1 MKNNSIFLLI
11 VFFAFSF
18 PGFAET
24 QDIPMLFYGEA
35 SWYGEQFHGKQTA
48 SGEIY
53 DMNSLSAAHKSL
65 PFGTR
70 VRVTNLENNKEV
82 IVRINDRGPFTAGR
96 VLDISLA
103 AAKLLGFAEQG
114 TAKIEARVVEIGGEA
129 VAQNTQTFPDATN
142 AQIVPEN
149 NVVEHRENDLSD
161 RLNEGN
167 IENSESVSRSE
178 SASRSGSP
186 VRVIRPEDVYTPERE
201 SEKPNFPSAADGRY
215 VIQAGAFLSLDNAEG
230 LLRRYQ
236 TMGLPVYLRQLSR
249 DRLHRVWIGPFT
261 TRAEAEA
268 QLKGVRRISEQ
279 AYICNRE

>member
-1 MKNNSIFLLI
+1 MKKNSIFLLI
-11 VFFAFSF
+11 TLFAFSF

-35 SWYGEQFHGKQTA
+35 SWYGEQFQGKQTA

-82 IVRINDRGPFTAGR
+82 VVRVNDRGPFTPGR
-96 VLDISLA
+96 VLDLSLA

-114 TAKIEARVVEIGGEA
+114 TAKVEARVVEIGGEA
-129 VAQNTQTFPDATN
+129 AAQNTQA
-142 AQIVPEN
+142 VPESTS
-149 NVVEHRENDLSD
+149 ELKGSDLSA
-161 RLNEGN
+161 RAAEEGYT
-167 IENSESVSRSE
+167 ENPESVSRSE

-186 VRVIRPEDVYTPERE
+186 VRVLRPEDVYTPARE
-201 SEKPNFPSAADGRY
+201 LEKPNFPASAADGRY
-215 VIQAGAFLSLDNAEG
+215 VIQAGAFLSIDNAEG
-230 LLRRYQ
+230 LLRHYQ
-236 TMGLPVYLRQLSR
+236 AMGLPVYLRQLSR
-249 DRLHRVWIGPFT
+249 DHLHRVWIGPFA
-261 TRAEAEA
+261 TRADAEA
-268 QLKGVRRISEQ
+268 QLQGVRRISGQ